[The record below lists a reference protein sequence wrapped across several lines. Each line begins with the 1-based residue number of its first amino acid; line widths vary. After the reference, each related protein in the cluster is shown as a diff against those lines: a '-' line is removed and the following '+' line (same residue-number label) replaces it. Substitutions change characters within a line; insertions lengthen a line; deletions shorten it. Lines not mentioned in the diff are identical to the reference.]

1 VEKVWHVSKSFYVIV
16 NLCKLYAV
24 NASVSAGVVSYR
36 SWFRV
41 ALCTGTSPGINDVSC
56 VRVVKSSWPD
66 SLSQRRVKI
75 RSVWSASVTT
85 VAQQTHHR
93 SVCV

>member
-1 VEKVWHVSKSFYVIV
+1 MLLNLDSHQWRKSGTSVKAFMSLSTSVS
-16 NLCKLYAV
+16 YAV

-41 ALCTGTSPGINDVSC
+41 ALCTETSPGINDVSC
-56 VRVVKSSWPD
+56 VRVVKSSCPD

-75 RSVWSASVTT
+75 RSV
-85 VAQQTHHR
+85 
-93 SVCV
+93 